1 MQRRERQ
8 EKGQCQTAR
17 IAVWARKSKEEKT
30 HNGKDLILKSA
41 KMAST
46 NKLTRPDRAL
56 ALRSQLLF
64 VETRKSAERDKAA
77 SCQKGNPDI
86 LAETDAI

>member
-1 MQRRERQ
+1 MQDENDKKRGNVRRP
-8 EKGQCQTAR
+8 R

-30 HNGKDLILKSA
+30 HNGKDLIMKCA

-46 NKLTRPDRAL
+46 NKLTRPDRVL

-64 VETRKSAERDKAA
+64 VETRKSA
-77 SCQKGNPDI
+77 
-86 LAETDAI
+86 